1 MFDDEADTI
10 SLDEELEP
18 LMITGD
24 LDAVEPT
31 QPVDRDT
38 VQDSGPFTTVEDDVM
53 LNKRAATNAVWP
65 PTPKT
70 PADRAVPYRRR
81 AALDRAI
88 TAL

>member
-31 QPVDRDT
+31 QPVGRDT
-38 VQDSGPFTTVEDDVM
+38 VQDSVPFVQVEDDVM
-53 LNKRAATNAVWP
+53 LNKRAATNAAWP

-70 PADRAVPYRRR
+70 PAVPYRR
-81 AALDRAI
+81 AGVYRAI
-88 TAL
+88 TSL

>member
-38 VQDSGPFTTVEDDVM
+38 VQDSGPFATVEDDVM

-65 PTPKT
+65 PTPKM
-70 PADRAVPYRRR
+70 PAATGHDRR
-81 AALDRAI
+81 ARVYRAI
-88 TAL
+88 TML

>member
-31 QPVDRDT
+31 QPIDRDT
-38 VQDSGPFTTVEDDVM
+38 VQDSGPFATVEDDVM
-53 LNKRAATNAVWP
+53 LNKRAATNAAWP
-65 PTPKT
+65 PIPKM
-70 PADRAVPYRRR
+70 PADRALRR
-81 AALDRAI
+81 AGVYRAI
-88 TAL
+88 TTL